1 MMKLRAIHD
10 DDTEAVIDLIGG
22 IYREYGFEI
31 CLEDAE
37 SDLTCI
43 SEHYTEDSFM
53 VLIDSDDSIR
63 ATVALTPCPE
73 RAHVAWLK
81 RLYLDSFLRGGGHAD
96 RLLEWALTRTRA
108 LKRNRVELWSDVRF
122 ERAHRFYEK
131 HGFTND
137 GTVRHMTD
145 AHEPYDE
152 LFFSKQLGA

>member
-1 MMKLRAIHD
+1 MMNLRSIRED
-10 DDTEAVIDLIGG
+10 DADAVIDLIGG

-43 SEHYTEDSFM
+43 GDHYPQDSFM
-53 VLIDSDDSIR
+53 VLVDPDDSIR

-81 RLYLDSFLRGGGHAD
+81 RLYLESSLRGGGHAN
-96 RLLEWALTRTRA
+96 RLLDWALTRSRS
-108 LKRNRVELWSDVRF
+108 LKRPRIELWSDVRF
-122 ERAHRFYEK
+122 ERAHRFYEN
-131 HGFTND
+131 HGFTHD

-152 LFFSKQLGA
+152 FFFARELGE